1 MKKDI
6 ITALSK
12 HYFKNIELG
21 VYYLDLAKQAND
33 FGMINLSKYIIE
45 LSNDKMVTHK
55 NIIYNYFLE
64 SGEDLVGNL
73 SEIKFKKFKSAKQI
87 VENICEI
94 EEEIKKDVN
103 KIADILLDSKS
114 HEAYNF
120 WQWFI
125 KDVLKDFGEILY
137 IKDLFT
143 MSNDTL
149 LIDHMICKAL
159 KK

>member
-1 MKKDI
+1 MKKEI
-6 ITALSK
+6 IQVLSN

-33 FGMINLSKYIIE
+33 FGMVNLSKYIIN

-55 NIIYNYFLE
+55 NLIYNYFLE

-73 SEIKFKKFKSAKQI
+73 SQINFKKFENPKQL
-87 VENICEI
+87 VENICFI

-103 KIADILLDSKS
+103 LIADKLLEQKA
-114 HEAYNF
+114 HESYNF

-137 IKDLFT
+137 IKDLFS
-143 MSNDTL
+143 MSNDML
-149 LIDHMICKAL
+149 LIDHMIEKNV
-159 KK
+159 K

>member
-1 MKKDI
+1 MKKEI
-6 ITALSK
+6 IQVLSN

-33 FGMINLSKYIIE
+33 FGMVNLSKYIIN

-55 NIIYNYFLE
+55 NLIFNYFLE

-73 SEIKFKKFKSAKQI
+73 SQINFKKFENPKQL
-87 VENICEI
+87 VENICFI

-103 KIADILLDSKS
+103 LIADKLLEQKA

-137 IKDLFT
+137 IKDLFS
-143 MSNDTL
+143 MSNDML
-149 LIDHMICKAL
+149 LIDHMIEKNV
-159 KK
+159 K

>member
-1 MKKDI
+1 MKKEI
-6 ITALSK
+6 IQVLSN

-33 FGMINLSKYIIE
+33 FGMVNLSKYIIN

-55 NIIYNYFLE
+55 NLIYNYFLE

-73 SEIKFKKFKSAKQI
+73 SQINFKKFENPKQL
-87 VENICEI
+87 VENICFI

-103 KIADILLDSKS
+103 LIADKILELKS
-114 HEAYNF
+114 HETYNF

-137 IKDLFT
+137 IKDLFS
-143 MSNDTL
+143 MSNDML
-149 LIDHMICKAL
+149 LIDHMIEKNI
-159 KK
+159 K

>member
-1 MKKDI
+1 MKKEI
-6 ITALSK
+6 IQVLSN

-33 FGMINLSKYIIE
+33 FGMVNLSKYIIN

-55 NIIYNYFLE
+55 NLIYNYFLE

-73 SEIKFKKFKSAKQI
+73 SQISFKKFENPKQL
-87 VENICEI
+87 VENICFI

-103 KIADILLDSKS
+103 LIADKILELKA
-114 HEAYNF
+114 HETYNF

-137 IKDLFT
+137 IKDLFS
-143 MSNDTL
+143 MSNDML
-149 LIDHMICKAL
+149 LIDHMIEKNV
-159 KK
+159 K

>member
-1 MKKDI
+1 MKKEI
-6 ITALSK
+6 IQVLSN

-33 FGMINLSKYIIE
+33 FGMVNLSKYIIN

-55 NIIYNYFLE
+55 NLIYNYFLE
-64 SGEDLVGNL
+64 SGENLVGNL
-73 SEIKFKKFKSAKQI
+73 SQINFKKFENPKQI
-87 VENICEI
+87 VENICFI

-103 KIADILLDSKS
+103 LIADKILEQKE
-114 HEAYNF
+114 HETYNF

-137 IKDLFT
+137 IKDLFS
-143 MSNDTL
+143 MSNDML
-149 LIDHMICKAL
+149 LIDHMIEKNV
-159 KK
+159 K

>member
-1 MKKDI
+1 MKKEI
-6 ITALSK
+6 IQVLSN

-33 FGMINLSKYIIE
+33 FGMVNLSKYIIN

-55 NIIYNYFLE
+55 NLIYNYFLE

-73 SEIKFKKFKSAKQI
+73 SQINFKKFENPKQL
-87 VENICEI
+87 VENICFI

-103 KIADILLDSKS
+103 LIADKLLEQKA
-114 HEAYNF
+114 HESYNF

-137 IKDLFT
+137 IKDLFS
-143 MSNDTL
+143 MSDDML
-149 LIDHMICKAL
+149 LIDHMIEKNV
-159 KK
+159 K

>member
-1 MKKDI
+1 MKKEI
-6 ITALSK
+6 IQVLSN

-33 FGMINLSKYIIE
+33 FGMVNLSKYIIN

-55 NIIYNYFLE
+55 NLIYNYFLE

-73 SEIKFKKFKSAKQI
+73 SQINFKKFENPKQL
-87 VENICEI
+87 VENICFI

-103 KIADILLDSKS
+103 LIADKLLEQKA

-137 IKDLFT
+137 IKDLFS
-143 MSNDTL
+143 MSNDML
-149 LIDHMICKAL
+149 LIDHMIEKNV
-159 KK
+159 K

>member
-1 MKKDI
+1 MKKEI
-6 ITALSK
+6 IQVLSN

-33 FGMINLSKYIIE
+33 FSMVNLSKYIIN

-55 NIIYNYFLE
+55 NLIYNYFLE
-64 SGEDLVGNL
+64 SGENLVGNL
-73 SEIKFKKFKSAKQI
+73 SQINFKKFENPKQI
-87 VENICEI
+87 VENICFI

-103 KIADILLDSKS
+103 LIADKILEQKE
-114 HEAYNF
+114 HETYNF

-137 IKDLFT
+137 IKDLFS
-143 MSNDTL
+143 MSNDML
-149 LIDHMICKAL
+149 LIDHMIEKNV
-159 KK
+159 K